1 MTYGDVEH
9 RTMLPCVALY
19 IIYNAR
25 KDCIKFGMP
34 GAYDARYF
42 LMMLIFSIYAGFMY
56 NDFFSV
62 GIWLFGSRRTSTW
75 DGKMEYFT
83 PTYDGR
89 NEGGDGPYPF
99 GIDTAWHGTQN
110 EQLYINSPKM
120 KLSILFGVVQMRV
133 VRPIDQIVRM

>member
-1 MTYGDVEH
+1 
-9 RTMLPCVALY
+9 
-19 IIYNAR
+19 
-25 KDCIKFGMP
+25 MP
-34 GAYDARYF
+34 GAYDARYL

-99 GIDTAWHGTQN
+99 GIDTAWHGTRN

-120 KLSILFGVVQMRV
+120 KLSILFGVVQMLV
-133 VRPIDQIVRM
+133 VRPIDRIVRGPKSVSQN